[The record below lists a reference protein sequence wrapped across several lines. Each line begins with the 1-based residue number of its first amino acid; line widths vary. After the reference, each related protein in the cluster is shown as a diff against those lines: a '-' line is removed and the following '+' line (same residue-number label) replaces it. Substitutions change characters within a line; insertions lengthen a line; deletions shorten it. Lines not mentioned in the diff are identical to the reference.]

1 MALKA
6 LHNPKQGVL
15 RVVGLMSG
23 SGTNLR
29 KILEYQEKIKA
40 REGKYLYQLVAIF
53 SDNYQSKAGEIGRDF
68 EIPVIIHDIESFY
81 KKRGAPRSD
90 LKLRE
95 EFDRMTVKML
105 SPFKAKVAVYGGYM
119 SLATQPLISAFIG
132 VNVHPADL
140 SIEEG
145 GKRRWT
151 GGHAV
156 RDQILAGEKYL
167 CSTTH
172 LIEPECDMGKIFMI
186 SNPVEVQIPE
196 GADLKDPEQL
206 QEISDRN
213 QERLK
218 EYGDWVIF
226 PKTIEEIAR
235 GNFQT
240 DERGNFYYQR
250 KRIRKGIRLNEL
262 K

>member
-1 MALKA
+1 MAVKA
-6 LHNPKQGVL
+6 IHNPEEGAL
-15 RVVGLMSG
+15 RAVGLMSG

-29 KILEYQEKIKA
+29 KILEYQELIKE

-53 SDNYQSKAGEIGRDF
+53 SDNYQSRAGEIGKDF
-68 EIPVIIHDIESFY
+68 ELPVIVHDIDSFY
-81 KKRGAPRSD
+81 KKRGAPKSD

-95 EFDRMTVKML
+95 EFDRLTVKML
-105 SPFKAKVAVYGGYM
+105 SVFKAKVAVYGGYM

-140 SIEEG
+140 SIEEA
-145 GKRRWT
+145 GKRKWT

-172 LIEPECDMGKIFMI
+172 LIEPECDLGKIFMI
-186 SNPVEVQIPE
+186 SNPIEAQVPE
-196 GADLKDPEQL
+196 GANLKDLKEL
-206 QEISDRN
+206 QKISDQN

-218 EYGDWVIF
+218 ESGDWVIF
-226 PKTIEEIAR
+226 PKTIEEIAK

-240 DERGNFYYQR
+240 DEKRNFYYR
-250 KRIRKGIRLNEL
+250 GKRIPKGIRLSEL